1 MSQIYST
8 KTITDLAQAIEQ
20 MVNLFSGK
28 KMEPADEVVASMLF
42 ESCAK
47 DFISNLKKEIKQE
60 LLEEL
65 HNKQLEESEKKKI
78 EI

>member
-1 MSQIYST
+1 MSQTYST

-20 MVNLFSGK
+20 MIELYSGK
-28 KMEPADEVVASMLF
+28 RKEPADQVVASMLF

>member
-1 MSQIYST
+1 MSQTYST

-20 MVNLFSGK
+20 MVELYSGK
-28 KMEPADEVVASMLF
+28 RMEPADEVVRSLLF

-65 HNKQLEESEKKKI
+65 HDKQLEESEKKKI

>member
-1 MSQIYST
+1 MSQTYST

-65 HNKQLEESEKKKI
+65 HDKQLEESEKKKI

>member
-1 MSQIYST
+1 MSQTYST
-8 KTITDLAQAIEQ
+8 KTITDLGQAIEQ
-20 MVNLFSGK
+20 IVNLFSGK
-28 KMEPADEVVASMLF
+28 KMEPADQVVASMLF

-47 DFISNLKKEIKQE
+47 DFISNLKKEIKSE

-65 HNKQLEESEKKKI
+65 NNKKLEEESKKKI

>member
-1 MSQIYST
+1 MSQTYST

-28 KMEPADEVVASMLF
+28 KMEPADQVVASMLF